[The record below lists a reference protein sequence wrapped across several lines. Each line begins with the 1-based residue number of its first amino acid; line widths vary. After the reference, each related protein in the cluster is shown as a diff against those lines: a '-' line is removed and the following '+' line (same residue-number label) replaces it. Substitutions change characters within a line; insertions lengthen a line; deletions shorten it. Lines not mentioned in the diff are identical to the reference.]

1 MCKLLL
7 VLVARR
13 GCPRK
18 ILGKPGRED
27 VSEQFSVQFGSGTG
41 IAFRSDSHIFHGS
54 FRFQPATPLAYHLLV
69 QRIVLWSA
77 RFESLFVPLSGDAPW
92 CISALRRRCRNA
104 QHYHKASKHPCR

>member
-27 VSEQFSVQFGSGTG
+27 VSEQFSVQFGSDEGLGSPIWRPAIFALLGASGSMQCSRTIHKSVHMRLARLCSVPAG
-41 IAFRSDSHIFHGS
+41 ASD
-54 FRFQPATPLAYHLLV
+54 RDTA
-69 QRIVLWSA
+69 
-77 RFESLFVPLSGDAPW
+77 
-92 CISALRRRCRNA
+92 
-104 QHYHKASKHPCR
+104 

>member
-27 VSEQFSVQFGSGTG
+27 VSEQFSVQLVSDEGLG
-41 IAFRSDSHIFHGS
+41 IIM
-54 FRFQPATPLAYHLLV
+54 PILL
-69 QRIVLWSA
+69 QTA
-77 RFESLFVPLSGDAPW
+77 A
-92 CISALRRRCRNA
+92 
-104 QHYHKASKHPCR
+104 